1 MTHDVEIHFLLHMD
15 LFIKVTFYF
24 DQMIE
29 INLQTTLAY
38 DDHKEM
44 VQNSHTS
51 CYQDNI
57 MILFYTTLTYSWGD
71 IMTML
76 LEATV
81 SNIETN

>member
-51 CYQDNI
+51 CY
-57 MILFYTTLTYSWGD
+57 
-71 IMTML
+71 
-76 LEATV
+76 
-81 SNIETN
+81 